1 MLNDNNSNTANS
13 LRTLERGLDVLD
25 CFFHGEIKLS
35 LTEIASR
42 INLTPS
48 TATRI
53 LATLEKRNY
62 LIRDSE
68 TKKYQL
74 GERFLSFISPSVQ
87 SFDIR
92 IIAAPYL
99 KRLYDLYNESVTLYI
114 LLDGQRVCID
124 RIETTHGL
132 RRVINIGDRLSLTRG
147 ASGKVLLA
155 WLPEEQR
162 KVIWQTDPAVPYKE
176 FDQIRLQGFATSI
189 SERDEGVA
197 SVSAPIF
204 DGQEQMVAAL
214 AIAIPTVRLAEE
226 TIPRMIPSVMETA
239 KEISIALGYKR
250 K

>member
-1 MLNDNNSNTANS
+1 MPDTNNTTS

-25 CFFHGEIKLS
+25 CFGHSETKLS
-35 LTEIASR
+35 LTEIATR

-48 TATRI
+48 TVTRI

-62 LIRDSE
+62 LVRDSE

-74 GERFLSFISPSVQ
+74 SGRFGSLAASSGQ

-99 KRLYDLYNESVTLYI
+99 RRLYDLYNESVSLYV

-162 KVIWQTDPAVPYKE
+162 KVIWLTDPAVPFKE
-176 FDQIRLQGFATSI
+176 FDQIRMQGFATSI

-197 SVSAPIF
+197 AVSAPIF
-204 DGQEQMVAAL
+204 DSQEQMVAAV
-214 AIAIPTVRLAEE
+214 AIAIPTVRLTKE
-226 TIPRMIPSVMETA
+226 TIPQMIPSVMEAA
-239 KEISIALGYKR
+239 KEISKALGYKNA
-250 K
+250 

>member
-1 MLNDNNSNTANS
+1 M
-13 LRTLERGLDVLD
+13 
-25 CFFHGEIKLS
+25 
-35 LTEIASR
+35 
-42 INLTPS
+42 
-48 TATRI
+48 
-53 LATLEKRNY
+53 
-62 LIRDSE
+62 
-68 TKKYQL
+68 
-74 GERFLSFISPSVQ
+74 
-87 SFDIR
+87 
-92 IIAAPYL
+92 
-99 KRLYDLYNESVTLYI
+99 
-114 LLDGQRVCID
+114 
-124 RIETTHGL
+124 
-132 RRVINIGDRLSLTRG
+132 TRG

-197 SVSAPIF
+197 AVSAPIF

>member
-1 MLNDNNSNTANS
+1 MPDTNNTNS

-25 CFFHGEIKLS
+25 CFGHSETKLS
-35 LTEIASR
+35 LTEIATR

-48 TATRI
+48 TVTRI

-62 LIRDSE
+62 LVRDSE

-74 GERFLSFISPSVQ
+74 SGRFGSLAASSGQ

-162 KVIWQTDPAVPYKE
+162 KVIWLTDPIVPFEE
-176 FDQIRLQGFATSI
+176 FDQIRKQGFATSM

-197 SVSAPIF
+197 AVSAPIF
-204 DGQEQMVAAL
+204 DSSEQMVAAV
-214 AIAIPTVRLAEE
+214 AIAIPTVRLTEE
-226 TIPRMIPSVMETA
+226 TMQKMIPSVIQTSNELS
-239 KEISIALGYKR
+239 KALGYR

>member
-1 MLNDNNSNTANS
+1 MLNDNNGNSANS

-25 CFFHGEIKLS
+25 CFSNGEIKLS

-62 LIRDSE
+62 LTRDSE

-74 GERFLSFISPSVQ
+74 GARFLSFISPSVQ

-92 IIAAPYL
+92 IVAAPYL
-99 KRLYDLYNESVTLYI
+99 KGLYDLYNESVTLYI

-162 KVIWQTDPAVPYKE
+162 KVIWLTDPIVPFEE
-176 FDQIRLQGFATSI
+176 FDQIRKQGFATSM

-197 SVSAPIF
+197 AVSAPIF
-204 DGQEQMVAAL
+204 DSQEQMVAAV
-214 AIAIPTVRLAEE
+214 AIAIPTVRLTEE
-226 TIPRMIPSVMETA
+226 TMQQMIPSVIQTSNELS
-239 KEISIALGYKR
+239 KALGYR
-250 K
+250 KY

>member
-1 MLNDNNSNTANS
+1 MPDTNNANSANS

-25 CFFHGEIKLS
+25 CFGHSETKLS
-35 LTEIASR
+35 LTEIAAR

-48 TATRI
+48 TASRI
-53 LATLEKRNY
+53 LSTLEKRNY
-62 LIRDSE
+62 LVRDSE

-74 GERFLSFISPSVQ
+74 SGRFGALAASSVQ

-114 LLDGQRVCID
+114 CLDGQRVCID

-162 KVIWQTDPAVPYKE
+162 KVIWLTDPAVPFAE
-176 FDQIRLQGFATSI
+176 FDQIRLQGFATSM

-197 SVSAPIF
+197 AVSVPIF
-204 DGQEQMVAAL
+204 DAQAQMVAAV
-214 AIAIPTVRLAEE
+214 AIAIPTVRVTEE
-226 TIPRMIPSVMETA
+226 TIPRMIPSVVETA
-239 KEISIALGYKR
+239 REISKALGYK

>member
-1 MLNDNNSNTANS
+1 MPDTNNTTS

-25 CFFHGEIKLS
+25 CFGHSETKLS
-35 LTEIASR
+35 LTEIATR

-48 TATRI
+48 TVTRI

-62 LIRDSE
+62 LVRDSE

-74 GERFLSFISPSVQ
+74 SRRFGSLAASSGQ

-99 KRLYDLYNESVTLYI
+99 RRLYDLYNESVSLYV

-162 KVIWQTDPAVPYKE
+162 KVIWLTDPAVPFKE
-176 FDQIRLQGFATSI
+176 FDQIRMQGFATSI

-197 SVSAPIF
+197 AVSAPIF
-204 DGQEQMVAAL
+204 DSQEQMVAAV
-214 AIAIPTVRLAEE
+214 AIAIPTVRLTKE
-226 TIPRMIPSVMETA
+226 TIPQMIPSVMEAA
-239 KEISIALGYKR
+239 KEISKALGYKNA
-250 K
+250 